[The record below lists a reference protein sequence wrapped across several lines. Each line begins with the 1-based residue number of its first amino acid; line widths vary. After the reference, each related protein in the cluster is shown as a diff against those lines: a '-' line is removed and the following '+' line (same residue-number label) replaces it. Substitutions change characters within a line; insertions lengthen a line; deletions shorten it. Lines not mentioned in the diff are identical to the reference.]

1 MNSAQSPMPTP
12 VHDLEVKDP
21 QIIFE
26 RVWSKL
32 EEDLGKENLIFPKEI
47 FWLNGSPGAGKG
59 TNTGFIMKMRD
70 LTAPPIT
77 VSQLLK
83 SPEAKKRM
91 DAGVLVGDREVTE
104 LVLRRLLDP
113 EFQHGAI
120 VDGFPR
126 TKVQV
131 ECVKQLYAKLDQLH
145 QEHLGQGRSAFPK
158 CRFHIV
164 VLFIDEGESVRRQ
177 LSRGRQAIHHN
188 EKVRESG
195 VGNIIEVRK
204 TDLSEDAARGRYRTF
219 KEITYHALRELQEVF
234 HYHYIDAQG
243 PIPEVQERI
252 IEELHYQSSLELDE
266 STYRRMGGL
275 PIASTLGRHARQ
287 ELVDRLDSYEEN
299 HTKIFSQVV
308 YDIERYFMPI
318 VKRHAISGMA
328 LINTENPLY
337 HDDLAVEML
346 IDVFSERG
354 FHAVVDTRKE
364 AVPERVNL
372 RTGEISL
379 REKIIYRVRV
389 NFGGAD
395 IRKGR

>member
-1 MNSAQSPMPTP
+1 
-12 VHDLEVKDP
+12 LEVKDP
-21 QIIFE
+21 NIIFDL
-26 RVWSKL
+26 VWTRL
-32 EEDLGKENLIFPKEI
+32 EEDIGRENLIFPKEI

-59 TNTGFIMKMRD
+59 TNTKFIMKARD
-70 LTAPPIT
+70 LTAEPIT

-83 SPEAKKRM
+83 SPEAQKRM
-91 DAGVLVGDREVTE
+91 DSGMLVGDREVTE

-131 ECVKQLYAKLDQLH
+131 EVVKQLYARLDELH
-145 QEHLGQGRSAFPK
+145 QQTLGQGKNGFPK
-158 CRFHIV
+158 CRFHII
-164 VLFIDEGESVRRQ
+164 VLFIDEAESVDRQ
-177 LSRGRQAIHHN
+177 LNRGRKAIHHN

-195 VGNIIEVRK
+195 VGKILEVRK
-204 TDLSEDAARGRYRTF
+204 TDLNEDAARGRYRTF

-234 HYHYIDAQG
+234 HYHYIDAQA
-243 PIPEVQERI
+243 PLEEVQDRI

-266 STYRRMGGL
+266 ATYRRMGGL
-275 PIASTLGRHARQ
+275 PIAATLKVHARQ
-287 ELVDRLDSYEEN
+287 ELVDRLDAYEEN
-299 HTKIFSQVV
+299 NSHIFSQVV

-328 LINTENPLY
+328 LVNTENPLY
-337 HDDLAVEML
+337 LDDRAVEML
-346 IDVFSERG
+346 IDIFSERG
-354 FHAVVDTRKE
+354 FHAVVDIRKE
-364 AVPERVNL
+364 SVPERVNL
-372 RTGEISL
+372 KTGELIL
-379 REKIIYRVRV
+379 REKTIFRVRV

>member
-1 MNSAQSPMPTP
+1 MNSPHSSAPPP

-21 QIIFE
+21 HIIFE

-32 EEDLGKENLIFPKEI
+32 EEDLGRENLVFPKEI

-59 TNTGFIMKMRD
+59 TNTSFIMKMRD
-70 LTAPPIT
+70 LTAKPIT
-77 VSQLLK
+77 VSELLK

-91 DAGVLVGDREVTE
+91 DAGLLVGDREVTE

-145 QEHLGQGRSAFPK
+145 QENLGQGKSAFPK
-158 CRFHIV
+158 CRFHII

-177 LSRGRQAIHHN
+177 LTRGRQAIHHN

-195 VGNIIEVRK
+195 VGKILDVRK

-243 PIPEVQERI
+243 TIPEVQERI

-275 PIASTLGRHARQ
+275 PIASMLGMHARQ
-287 ELVDRLDSYEEN
+287 ELVDRLDSYEED
-299 HTKIFSQVV
+299 HTNIFSQVV
-308 YDIERYFMPI
+308 YDIQRYFMPI

-328 LINTENPLY
+328 LVNTENPLY
-337 HDDLAVEML
+337 DNDLAVEML
-346 IDVFSERG
+346 IDIFSERG

-364 AVPERVNL
+364 SVPERINL
-372 RTGEISL
+372 KTGEISL
-379 REKIIYRVRV
+379 REKTIYRVRV